1 MRGKSIVK
9 RENKGLRRE
18 IKGTKAKKEKKGQ
31 GGKQKVQIVLRG
43 KIKCMM
49 EEITCEE

>member
-1 MRGKSIVK
+1 MKG
-9 RENKGLRRE
+9 ENKGLRGE
-18 IKGTKAKKEKKGQ
+18 IKSTRAQKEKKSQ
-31 GGKQKVQIVLRG
+31 VGKLKVQIVLRG